1 MGLLGAVAVGA
12 MQKSIKDNRALRR
25 DRKSLQDISK
35 NYHEKN
41 KVSAPV
47 FNKMSDDEFA
57 EFKAK
62 LKETKK
68 KEKIQRMIILGGLIV
83 IGAICLAI
91 II

>member
-1 MGLLGAVAVGA
+1 MGLLGVGIVGT
-12 MQKSIKDNRALRR
+12 MQKSIRDNKALRR

-41 KVSAPV
+41 KENAPIY
-47 FNKMSDDEFA
+47 NKMSADEFA

-68 KEKIQRMIILGGLIV
+68 TEKMKRMIVLGALLVVGITL
-83 IGAICLAI
+83 LAI
-91 II
+91 FI